1 VERPGEEPRRAGLPE
16 HRQDDAA
23 ARRGDVRFT
32 IEDLIAEGDRVVV
45 RWRWRATHA
54 GTFNG
59 HPATGKAVSNTGTV
73 IYQLAGDKIVR
84 AWLEADRLGVLQQI
98 GAVADTVSRPAAPP
112 AAP

>member
-1 VERPGEEPRRAGLPE
+1 M
-16 HRQDDAA
+16 
-23 ARRGDVRFT
+23 RFT